1 MTSAEPRHGFRI
13 TLDNFEGPF
22 DLLLQLIGRHQLD
35 IAEVALSQ
43 VTDEFIAYVKAG
55 GEVWDLE
62 QTSSFL
68 VVAATLLDLKA
79 ARLLPSGDVDDPE
92 DLAVLEARDLLF
104 ARLLQY
110 RAYKR
115 VSAWFADRMAAE
127 CLVHARPGGLEDQFR
142 GLLPEVT
149 IPGGVERLA
158 RLAERAF
165 TRAEEPVMPL
175 DQLHIPQ
182 VSVAEQADIV
192 IGRLRQSRSMTFR
205 ALTGDANRLVTVARF
220 LALLELF
227 RLGQVGFNQLT
238 PLGELR
244 YGTRAAQAELIS
256 RWVIEGQQNR
266 LTQAS
271 LETLA
276 VIAYSQPVSRSR
288 VSAVRG
294 VNVDGVVRT
303 LLARGLV
310 TESGHDDSTGAGLL
324 STTDYFLERLG
335 LAAVSDLPPI
345 APHLPEAADLAAELA
360 ALAII
365 PDDVEETYEAR
376 AE

>member
-1 MTSAEPRHGFRI
+1 MTAK
-13 TLDNFEGPF
+13 GPH
-22 DLLLQLIGRHQLD
+22 LLGGRL
-35 IAEVALSQ
+35 
-43 VTDEFIAYVKAG
+43 
-55 GEVWDLE
+55 
-62 QTSSFL
+62 
-68 VVAATLLDLKA
+68 
-79 ARLLPSGDVDDPE
+79 
-92 DLAVLEARDLLF
+92 
-104 ARLLQY
+104 
-110 RAYKR
+110 
-115 VSAWFADRMAAE
+115 
-127 CLVHARPGGLEDQFR
+127 
-142 GLLPEVT
+142 
-149 IPGGVERLA
+149 
-158 RLAERAF
+158 
-165 TRAEEPVMPL
+165 L
-175 DQLHIPQ
+175 DQLRQ
-182 VSVAEQADIV
+182 VA
-192 IGRLRQSRSMTFR
+192 G
-205 ALTGDANRLVTVARF
+205 GW
-220 LALLELF
+220 
-227 RLGQVGFNQLT
+227 
-238 PLGELR
+238 R
-244 YGTRAAQAELIS
+244 YGTRPAQAELIS

>member
-1 MTSAEPRHGFRI
+1 
-13 TLDNFEGPF
+13 
-22 DLLLQLIGRHQLD
+22 
-35 IAEVALSQ
+35 
-43 VTDEFIAYVKAG
+43 
-55 GEVWDLE
+55 
-62 QTSSFL
+62 
-68 VVAATLLDLKA
+68 
-79 ARLLPSGDVDDPE
+79 
-92 DLAVLEARDLLF
+92 
-104 ARLLQY
+104 
-110 RAYKR
+110 
-115 VSAWFADRMAAE
+115 
-127 CLVHARPGGLEDQFR
+127 
-142 GLLPEVT
+142 
-149 IPGGVERLA
+149 
-158 RLAERAF
+158 
-165 TRAEEPVMPL
+165 MPL

-227 RLGQVGFNQLT
+227 RLGQVGFDQLT

-256 RWVIEGQQNR
+256 RWVAEGQQNR